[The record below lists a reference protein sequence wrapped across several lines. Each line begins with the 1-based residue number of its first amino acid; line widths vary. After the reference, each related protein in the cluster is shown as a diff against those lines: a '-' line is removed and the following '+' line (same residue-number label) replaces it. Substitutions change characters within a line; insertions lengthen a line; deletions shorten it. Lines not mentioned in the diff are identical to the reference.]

1 MRPRGEGAASRG
13 RARGEPQGNR
23 MTGRRG
29 GGAGSCLRRGLA
41 AATALVLVLA
51 FAHARAF
58 DAGAAAARPAPAQ
71 SGLAFTG
78 PSVRSL
84 QADDFANPGMLW
96 VDRGQRLWKEATGPR
111 GRSCADCHERSLRGA
126 AARLPAVDAAS
137 GQLVNLESRIRACQ
151 AQRQGIEP
159 AAHESDALLAL
170 SAYVAHQ
177 SRGIPVRVEIDG
189 PARPFFER
197 GRELHQRR
205 IGQLNLA
212 CSHCHDANW
221 GRRLGPETISQGHG
235 VGYPAYRLEWQALGS
250 LHRRFRSCL
259 SGVRAEML
267 PQGHP
272 DYLALELYLAWRAS
286 GLPVETPAV
295 RR

>member
-1 MRPRGEGAASRG
+1 MIGAAVAAAIERG
-13 RARGEPQGNR
+13 VAPPLRVV
-23 MTGRRG
+23 RRWAVWRQAVG
-29 GGAGSCLRRGLA
+29 FVGLLVAATVTAMAPVGLA
-41 AATALVLVLA
+41 WAQAMQ
-51 FAHARAF
+51 
-58 DAGAAAARPAPAQ
+58 RPSPAQ
-71 SGLAFTG
+71 SGLAFAG
-78 PSVRSL
+78 PSVRAL

-96 VDRGQRLWKEATGPR
+96 VERGQRLWSEAAGPS
-111 GRSCADCHERSLRGA
+111 GRSCAGCHADGLRGA

-151 AQRQGIEP
+151 TQRQGIE
-159 AAHESDALLAL
+159 ASAHESDTLLAL

-177 SRGIPVRVEIDG
+177 SRGLPQRVDVDG
-189 PARPFFER
+189 PARAFFDR
-197 GRELHQRR
+197 GRDLYQRR
-205 IGQLNLA
+205 VGQLNLA
-212 CSHCHDANW
+212 CGHCHDLNW

-267 PQGHP
+267 PQGHA
-272 DYLALELYLAWRAS
+272 DLLALELFLAWRSS
-286 GLPVETPAV
+286 GLPMEAPAV